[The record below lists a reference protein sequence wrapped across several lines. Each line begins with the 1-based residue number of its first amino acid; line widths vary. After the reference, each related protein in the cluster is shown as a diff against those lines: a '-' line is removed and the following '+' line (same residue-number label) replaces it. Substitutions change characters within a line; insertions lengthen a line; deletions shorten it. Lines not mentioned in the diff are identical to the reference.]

1 MKYKIIYMIFFLFVV
16 SIGVVY
22 GKEQEKRLHVNK
34 KAFFITVSFLGLLS
48 IFYNFMRA
56 NPKKDKAH

>member
-1 MKYKIIYMIFFLFVV
+1 MIFFLFVV